1 MKKKLQ
7 RIIPIKLKKLMKNN
21 LFKKS
26 KEDDNIQNII

>member
-21 LFKKS
+21 FFKKS